1 MTTPSSDTI
10 AQLPSPRSWL
20 IASIAGLLCLFQ
32 LVLQSLPSVIRAR
45 IACGFSLSHAGF
57 GGLSSSFYYPYAA
70 NVGGLARSSTW
81 SALTP
86 VGRNRDLY
94 RLLLSR
100 RVFPA
105 LEAARILMG
114 FGSAPTFVH
123 PIPIPK
129 FVSASPSERPST
141 CWAYYRFLWQ

>member
-57 GGLSSSFYYPYAA
+57 GGLSSSFYYPYILLRMSA
-70 NVGGLARSSTW
+70 GLLVLRLGAR
-81 SALTP
+81 
-86 VGRNRDLY
+86 
-94 RLLLSR
+94 
-100 RVFPA
+100 
-105 LEAARILMG
+105 
-114 FGSAPTFVH
+114 
-123 PIPIPK
+123 
-129 FVSASPSERPST
+129 
-141 CWAYYRFLWQ
+141 